1 MKTIK
6 FSHDTVLVEQLVLD
20 HRSNL
25 LLNIYQVGR
34 KFGFRYITSHKHS
47 DGGKIDPLCDSD
59 NFSWGY
65 GVFDSPHQALEIAHD
80 YYLNHGYHKL
90 LK

>member
-1 MKTIK
+1 MRTIK
-6 FSHDTVLVEQLVLD
+6 FSDDTVLVEQLVLD

-25 LLNIYQVGR
+25 LLNIYQVGH
-34 KFGFRYITSHKHS
+34 KFGFRYLVS
-47 DGGKIDPLCDSD
+47 DKDAPSGRIDPLCESD

-65 GVFDSPHQALEIAHD
+65 GVFDSPVQAQEIAHD
-80 YYLNHGYHKL
+80 YYLTHGYHKL